1 MVLHFPAHLSSSYN
15 VCIHQLNMFVCLCL
29 FYLCL
34 QTQITVNNYDMIII
48 ELTNIVHEVN
58 DADQSTANL
67 EVIATVFTNTTRLIA
82 SGSISISNTVSI

>member
-1 MVLHFPAHLSSSYN
+1 
-15 VCIHQLNMFVCLCL
+15 MFVCLCL

-48 ELTNIVHEVN
+48 ELTNIVNEVN
-58 DADQSTANL
+58 DEADQSTANL